1 MTHLTIHGVTNVT
14 TSGVRHSNSNA
25 ITLEVSTKSVFGDLP
40 HTITIFGLP
49 AHVADALEE
58 LLGKG
63 GVKPTQGEDNDIS
76 E

>member
-1 MTHLTIHGVTNVT
+1 MSHLLIHNATNVT
-14 TSGVRHSNSNA
+14 TSGVTDSNSNA
-25 ITLEVSTKSVFGDLP
+25 ITLTVSTKSVFGDLP

>member
-1 MTHLTIHGVTNVT
+1 MSHLLIHNATNVT
-14 TSGVRHSNSNA
+14 TSGVIDSNSNA
-25 ITLEVSTKSVFGDLP
+25 ITLTVSTDGFYGNQP
-40 HTITIFGLP
+40 HMISIYDLP

>member
-1 MTHLTIHGVTNVT
+1 MTSILIHNATNVT
-14 TSGVRHSNSNA
+14 TSGVRHKNSNA
-25 ITLEVSTKSVFGDLP
+25 IDLEVSTQSFFGDLP

-63 GVKPTQGEDNDIS
+63 GVKPAPQP
-76 E
+76 